1 MLQYYDR
8 YKAEVFDFTTCNT
21 CAALLHWMEKR
32 AEFDQVRFQPGSK
45 KGNLREKWGEE
56 KVRELIEE
64 SKLESKKMRHKKYTI
79 ERCWKLMLE
88 DLWIEEE

>member
-1 MLQYYDR
+1 MVQYYDR

-45 KGNLREKWGEE
+45 RGNLKEKWGEE
-56 KVRELIEE
+56 KVRELIDATYSTDTSLFMVKNIKEA
-64 SKLESKKMRHKKYTI
+64 
-79 ERCWKLMLE
+79 
-88 DLWIEEE
+88 